1 MTILK
6 HAPSHQEFLDFLE
19 ESFRYCREVDDS
31 GSIDFEMARWQEWIK
46 TWPQILNENG
56 GI

>member
-1 MTILK
+1 MLPT
-6 HAPSHQEFLDFLE
+6 AEEFIKALE
-19 ESFRYCREVDDS
+19 ESLEYCKEADDR

-46 TWPQILNENG
+46 TWPQILDEYG

>member
-1 MTILK
+1 MIK
-6 HAPSHQEFLDFLE
+6 NEIPSEQEFIKALRDSLDYCE
-19 ESFRYCREVDDS
+19 EADDL

-46 TWPQILNENG
+46 TWPQILDENG